1 MLETFESERFN
12 WDTKLERT
20 KRRIKLML
28 SASPSLVFS
37 HKVHKIR
44 FEKQIRIL
52 SYLKLIELGPP
63 VSQSSTWIS
72 KSYGLTDSEHKCY
85 KRKIENWLFIGFE
98 LKSPRLVTYSHNH
111 YTMFNLQY
119 DGES

>member
-28 SASPSLVFS
+28 SASPSSVFS

-44 FEKQIRIL
+44 FEKQVRIL

-72 KSYGLTDSEHKCY
+72 KFYGLTDSEHKCY
-85 KRKIENWLFIGFE
+85 KRKTENWLFIGFE